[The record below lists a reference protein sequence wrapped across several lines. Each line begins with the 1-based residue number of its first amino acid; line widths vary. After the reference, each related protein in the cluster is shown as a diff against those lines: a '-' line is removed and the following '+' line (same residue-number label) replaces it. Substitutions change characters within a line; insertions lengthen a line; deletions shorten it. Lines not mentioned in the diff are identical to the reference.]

1 MKTKTKNINLMLSET
16 LKHYNADQVMQ
27 GQYWDAVDQKGCFI
41 GCLTH
46 DDDAQ
51 GVTNLFGIE
60 LPLVKLLESIYEGLE
75 EEESK
80 EFFKAIPVA
89 IGKDGRDLSL
99 VKWAFLR
106 DTLKVLQK
114 QDKEIQAVIDLV
126 IEGMTILADG
136 GVWHA
141 ADYAAANAANAAYA
155 AIANAALA
163 AAYYAEAAAYY
174 AEAAAD
180 AAAKAYANTA
190 NAYVADATNA
200 AFNAAYAAARSTDAA
215 TNAYNFEYKRQAA
228 SILALLSAA

>member
-51 GVTNLFGIE
+51 GVTDLFGIE

-141 ADYAAANAANAAYA
+141 ADYAAANAAKAALA
-155 AIANAALA
+155 AANAALA
-163 AAYYAEAAAYY
+163 AAYYAYAALAANYAAAK
-174 AEAAAD
+174 AAAD
-180 AAAKAYANTA
+180 ATD
-190 NAYVADATNA
+190 DAT
-200 AFNAAYAAARSTDAA
+200 AAY
-215 TNAYNFEYKRQAA
+215 YFERKRQAA